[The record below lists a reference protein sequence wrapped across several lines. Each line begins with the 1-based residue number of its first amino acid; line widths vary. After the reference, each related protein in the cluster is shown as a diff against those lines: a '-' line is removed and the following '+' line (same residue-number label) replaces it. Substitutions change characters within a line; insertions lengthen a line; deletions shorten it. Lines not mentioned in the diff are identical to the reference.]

1 MHTHTHTHTQNVF
14 VVNAQPT
21 AAPTVILTQQAH
33 APDYLILT
41 IVGFQLC
48 FFFGGILGMALLIP
62 ALICSI
68 MVGST
73 TQLGWYGKCF
83 SSSHYSPFSSLSHV
97 LTSCV
102 NTISP
107 FIPSSFHART
117 RKHTHTQAQNANKS
131 GDYDTAKRLGRF
143 SLGWNIGVYI
153 FYALVTVGWIIG
165 IAVWIS
171 SLTSRVRTF
180 G

>member
-1 MHTHTHTHTQNVF
+1 MIQAQIFMNIMYNHPVLNLGIVVCDMKRLHFNSYTHTCTHTHTHTHARTQNVF

-21 AAPTVILTQQAH
+21 AAPTIILTHQAR
-33 APDYLILT
+33 APDYLTLT

-48 FFFGGILGMALLIP
+48 FFFGGLLGMALLVP

-83 SSSHYSPFSSLSHV
+83 SSSHYSPFFSLSHV

-117 RKHTHTQAQNANKS
+117 HTHTGPKCQ
-131 GDYDTAKRLGRF
+131 
-143 SLGWNIGVYI
+143 
-153 FYALVTVGWIIG
+153 
-165 IAVWIS
+165 
-171 SLTSRVRTF
+171 
-180 G
+180 